1 MGFAVASLWVIPGLV
16 MLPIISWMGDEFGL
30 RWGMLLMVPIFLIG
44 GIVVS
49 SSKSTINRDIA
60 EVWNATAA
68 RAAVAYDRRNGEA
81 PLLVARGVEVGY
93 DGVQVLFGI
102 DLGVKEGE
110 ILALLGTN
118 GAGTSTLLKA
128 ITGITEADKGSIIFD
143 GREIKIGRAN
153 V

>member
-68 RAAVAYDRRNGEA
+68 RAAVAYDRRHGEA
-81 PLLVARGVEVGY
+81 PLLVARGVAVGH
-93 DGVQVLFGI
+93 DGVQGPFGI
-102 DLGVKEGE
+102 ALTLHEGE
-110 ILALLGTN
+110 ILALPSPN
-118 GAGTSTLLKA
+118 GAEKSHLPNPLPRLTVHTSGPTP
-128 ITGITEADKGSIIFD
+128 ID
-143 GREIKIGRAN
+143 G
-153 V
+153 

>member
-68 RAAVAYDRRNGEA
+68 RSAVAYDRRNGEA
-81 PLLVARGVEVGY
+81 PPLVARGVEVGY
-93 DGVQVLFGI
+93 DGAPVLFGI
-102 DLGVKEGE
+102 DLDVKEGE
-110 ILALLGTN
+110 ILALIGTN
-118 GAGTSTLLKA
+118 VAGKSPLINAL
-128 ITGITEADKGSIIFD
+128 TGTTEAQTGPTILAA
-143 GREIKIGRAN
+143 RAN
-153 V
+153 P